1 MDYSDISDEE
11 LSSCVYENMENV
23 ENMDGVLNQSSVADL
38 GSGGQDIVPA
48 PPPSA
53 TVTAVAATTAATA
66 TAVAITTTTTTAAA
80 SGPNCATFG
89 PSISQPGP
97 SSVPAFGTGLP
108 PTSTAAGNF
117 GSGLRPQ
124 DCLNNGFP
132 LPSYPAPTDLGWS
145 TASSS
150 MSAMGNFPAGSFHNV
165 NFGGQPATNLPM
177 VHPQMPAT
185 PMPAMQPWA
194 FSPTT
199 MQPYRFPNPMAP
211 WGMMPSYNP
220 WSGYMPPMVSFMQYA
235 TMCLP
240 FLKPCGYL
248 DI

>member
-1 MDYSDISDEE
+1 
-11 LSSCVYENMENV
+11 
-23 ENMDGVLNQSSVADL
+23 MDGVLNQSSVTDS

-117 GSGLRPQ
+117 GSALRPQ

-150 MSAMGNFPAGSFHNV
+150 TAAIGNFPAGSFHNM
-165 NFGGQPATNLPM
+165 NFGGPPRRQLICRWSIPRCLLLLCQLCNLGLSHLPPCIHIGSQPI
-177 VHPQMPAT
+177 
-185 PMPAMQPWA
+185 W
-194 FSPTT
+194 
-199 MQPYRFPNPMAP
+199 
-211 WGMMPSYNP
+211 
-220 WSGYMPPMVSFMQYA
+220 PPGA
-235 TMCLP
+235 
-240 FLKPCGYL
+240 
-248 DI
+248 